1 MHRKAIAVDIGGTGI
16 QIAYVDEND
25 GILKQVKIPTDAD
38 KGGKDILKRI
48 GDEIETMVDND
59 IVGIGVGTAGQ
70 IDNEGTIRSTA
81 NIKNW
86 TGLNIKGILE
96 ERFNL
101 PVQVV
106 NDVQAMALGEMTYGY
121 SFPNMIS
128 LAIGTGVGG
137 AIITDGKLYRGS
149 NGSAGELGHTILVPF
164 GSPCGCGSMGCVERY
179 ISGPAIERIYFEK
192 TGIHK
197 DGIDIFK
204 EEEDASKE
212 VIQEFLGYLNI
223 TLANIANTFAPEAI
237 VLSGGVAQSLDRYM
251 DEIERSAQKSSL
263 SANQKVKIL
272 QSKLSH
278 DAMVLGAAST
288 IFTSIN

>member
-16 QIAYVDEND
+16 EIAYVDETD
-25 GILKQVKIPTDAD
+25 SILKQVKIPTDAD
-38 KGGKDILKRI
+38 KGGKNILKRI
-48 GDEIETMVDND
+48 SNEIKMMIDKD
-59 IVGIGVGTAGQ
+59 IIGIGVGTAGQ
-70 IDNEGTIRSTA
+70 IDNNGTIRSTA

-96 ERFNL
+96 ERFKL

-128 LAIGTGVGG
+128 LALGTGVGG
-137 AIITDGKLYRGS
+137 AIITDGQLYRGN

-164 GSPCGCGSMGCVERY
+164 GSPCACGSMGCVERY
-179 ISGPAIERIYFEK
+179 ISGPAIECSYFEK
-192 TGIHK
+192 TGTHK
-197 DGIDIFK
+197 DGIEIFK
-204 EEEDASKE
+204 EEDEASKE
-212 VIQEFLGYLNI
+212 VIKDFLIYLNI
-223 TLANIANTFAPEAI
+223 TLTNIANTFAPEAI
-237 VLSGGVAQSLDRYM
+237 ILSGGVAQSLDKFM
-251 DEIERSAQKSSL
+251 DEIESNAQKSSL
-263 SANQKVKIL
+263 PANQTLEIL

-288 IFTSIN
+288 VFTSLD